1 MKNKKGFTL
10 IELIIVIAIIG
21 ILAAI
26 AVPTIFNAQER
37 AKTSAVKAMAASVNS
52 GAQSY
57 FSKIVLGIETKMP
70 AKDVAATAGLL
81 LSSTP
86 SDWPFNEGDGTK
98 NIPDGYARWT
108 YDGDDDFVVYY
119 DARLAADNTGS
130 DFLVAYTMNANT
142 ERKIG
147 VDPATGEAYGDG
159 GSGPGTADPL
169 FNQVIPVAFQN
180 CCQAAK
186 YAVDDIIPGGSVEIS
201 GGQGNLEWPTAGP

>member
-70 AKDVAATAGLL
+70 AKNDAATAGLL

-86 SDWPFNEGDGTK
+86 SDWPFTKGDGTK

-147 VDPATGEAYGDG
+147 VDPATGEAYGNAGED
-159 GSGPGTADPL
+159 DPL
-169 FNQVIPVAFQN
+169 FGQVIPDGFKGAGGTF
-180 CCQAAK
+180 
-186 YAVDDIIPGGSVEIS
+186 AVDDVIPGGSVEIS

>member
-70 AKDVAATAGLL
+70 AKDVAGTAGLL

-119 DARLAADNTGS
+119 DARLNDDPGS

-142 ERKIG
+142 QRKIG
-147 VDPATGEAYGDG
+147 VKDDG
-159 GSGPGTADPL
+159 TDYANAGKADPL
-169 FNQVIPVAFQN
+169 FNQVIPAGFPG
-180 CCQAAK
+180 AGGK
-186 YAVDDIIPGGSVEIS
+186 FAVGDIIPGGSVEIS

>member
-70 AKDVAATAGLL
+70 AKNDAATAGLL

-142 ERKIG
+142 QRKIG
-147 VDPATGEAYGDG
+147 VDPQTGAAFGNG
-159 GSGPGTADPL
+159 GKADPL
-169 FNQVIPVAFQN
+169 FGQVIPDGFKGAGGTF
-180 CCQAAK
+180 
-186 YAVDDIIPGGSVEIS
+186 AVDDVIPGGSVEIS